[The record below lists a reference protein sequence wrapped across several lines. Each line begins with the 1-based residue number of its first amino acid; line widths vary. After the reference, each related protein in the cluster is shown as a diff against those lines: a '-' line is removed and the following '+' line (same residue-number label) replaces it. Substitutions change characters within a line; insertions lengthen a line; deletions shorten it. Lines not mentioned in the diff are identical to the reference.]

1 MAQSLEGLNV
11 LLVEDDFLIMLDLK
25 LILEDAGASVDTAMS
40 VQEGLER
47 SENPYHA
54 AVLDIRLPDGE
65 VFPVAERLSDSR
77 VPIIFHS
84 GNTET
89 SSLET
94 RFPDAVAL
102 SKPVQECILIEVVRR
117 QSEALS

>member
-47 SENPYHA
+47 TTNRYHA

-102 SKPVQECILIEVVRR
+102 SKPVHEGVLIEVVRR